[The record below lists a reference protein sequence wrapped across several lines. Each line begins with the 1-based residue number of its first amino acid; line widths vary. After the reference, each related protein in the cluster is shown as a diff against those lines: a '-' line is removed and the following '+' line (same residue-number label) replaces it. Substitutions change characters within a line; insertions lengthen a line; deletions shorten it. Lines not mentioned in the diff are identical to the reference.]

1 MSQVET
7 EQARKS
13 LNIILRHLL
22 AYIYLCVCTYTQCL
36 PPHITAHAIYQREK
50 ENKEKENNHHKT
62 SKVTKMT
69 GITICISANSNINGL
84 ISIIKETK
92 QQTHIKF
99 ENKIQISMVTLSIKN
114 K

>member
-1 MSQVET
+1 MHT
-7 EQARKS
+7 
-13 LNIILRHLL
+13 
-22 AYIYLCVCTYTQCL
+22 YTCVCVLTHNAS
-36 PPHITAHAIYQREK
+36 PHITAHAIYQREK